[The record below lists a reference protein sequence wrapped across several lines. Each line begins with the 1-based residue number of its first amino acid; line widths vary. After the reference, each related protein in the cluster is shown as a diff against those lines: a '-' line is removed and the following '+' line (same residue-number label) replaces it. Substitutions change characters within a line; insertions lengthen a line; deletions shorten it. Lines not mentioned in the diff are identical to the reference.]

1 MRRLVLL
8 PPSAAVLVVVL
19 VVVLGGVV
27 GCGAEDR
34 GAADTLPPILTTTT
48 DAVTTTTLD
57 PRDRRYIVQAGDNLS
72 EIARRYQV
80 TVASIVD
87 LNRLASE
94 VIQPGQELKIPNI
107 RIDLTLPPLP
117 GTTEVP

>member
-8 PPSAAVLVVVL
+8 SLPATFLVA
-19 VVVLGGVV
+19 VV
-27 GCGAEDR
+27 GCGAENG
-34 GAADTLPPILTTTT
+34 GAAETLPPILTTTT

-87 LNRLASE
+87 LNRLSSE

-117 GTTEVP
+117 DATEAP